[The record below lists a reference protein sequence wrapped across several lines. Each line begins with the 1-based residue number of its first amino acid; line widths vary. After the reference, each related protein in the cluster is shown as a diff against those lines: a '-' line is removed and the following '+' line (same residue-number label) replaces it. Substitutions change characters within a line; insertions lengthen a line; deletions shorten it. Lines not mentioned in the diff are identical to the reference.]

1 MSSNEAPIIEVVDL
15 VRRFGDRTVLNDISF
30 NVHRGETLVIMG
42 GSGCGKSTLLR
53 HMIGSMKPTSGSVKI
68 FGEEIAT
75 MKEREIGRVRQRFG
89 MLFQSGALLASLTV
103 GENVAL
109 PLFQHTEK
117 SPDEIEEIVKQKL
130 QMVGLTGF
138 EDLKPAE
145 ISGGMKKRV
154 GLARALALDPELLF
168 SDEPTSG
175 LDPIMTAVVD
185 QLTLKLAHGSHMTAV
200 VVSHDMTSAFRI
212 ATRMIMLG
220 HGSIVAQGTPE
231 EIRTSTNP
239 EVHQF
244 INGEADGRQ
253 AAAFRGRAASLSS
266 QNSMKRNLSDYVV
279 AISVILCS
287 LVLLG
292 ALTVALS
299 GYRLK
304 KPKRTLQ
311 INYEDVT
318 GIKVNSEVRYAG
330 APAGRVIAMRHLTAK
345 EREASPNKMDAVR
358 VTVSLDEGIPP
369 LPTDVTATLSSDTL
383 LAPKFVALSAGTPGG
398 TTLADNAAIEGHPA
412 YGLEQIT
419 AAAGPLFENANKLL
433 DNLNA

>member
-1 MSSNEAPIIEVVDL
+1 
-15 VRRFGDRTVLNDISF
+15 
-30 NVHRGETLVIMG
+30 
-42 GSGCGKSTLLR
+42 
-53 HMIGSMKPTSGSVKI
+53 
-68 FGEEIAT
+68 
-75 MKEREIGRVRQRFG
+75 
-89 MLFQSGALLASLTV
+89 
-103 GENVAL
+103 
-109 PLFQHTEK
+109 
-117 SPDEIEEIVKQKL
+117 
-130 QMVGLTGF
+130 
-138 EDLKPAE
+138 
-145 ISGGMKKRV
+145 
-154 GLARALALDPELLF
+154 
-168 SDEPTSG
+168 
-175 LDPIMTAVVD
+175 
-185 QLTLKLAHGSHMTAV
+185 
-200 VVSHDMTSAFRI
+200 
-212 ATRMIMLG
+212 
-220 HGSIVAQGTPE
+220 
-231 EIRTSTNP
+231 
-239 EVHQF
+239 
-244 INGEADGRQ
+244 
-253 AAAFRGRAASLSS
+253 
-266 QNSMKRNLSDYVV
+266 MKRNLSDYVV

-358 VTVSLDEGIPP
+358 VTVSVDEAIPP

-433 DNLNA
+433 DNLNATVTGLKGDLDQFTPKLGPLADSLKIDVDNLQNVITNLEGVAKGADKLFGTADTFISATDKQLREQLKQLHVVLLNLKVVTTHAKALVETLAEKPNRLIFSGKPATLTPESEILKSLKPLPAKKQ